1 MSKASKNLGK
11 VLGSTQGRE
20 RLEKTRW
27 YRIMAWLILMSN
39 EALYSSVISIALDM
53 VSSEAFDLENG

>member
-11 VLGSTQGRE
+11 VLDSTQGPE

-27 YRIMAWLILMSN
+27 YRIMAWLIVMSN
-39 EALYSSVISIALDM
+39 IASYYSAISIALDM